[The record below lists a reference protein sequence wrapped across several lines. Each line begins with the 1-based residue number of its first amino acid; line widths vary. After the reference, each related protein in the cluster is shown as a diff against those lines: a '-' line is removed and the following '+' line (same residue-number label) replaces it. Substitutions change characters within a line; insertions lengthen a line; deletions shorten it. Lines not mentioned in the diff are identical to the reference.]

1 MRTARNQPEV
11 EVMADSVGIRISVR
25 GMMPAIMAR
34 RVSSVTRRSTGPIT
48 KPMNRSMPV
57 HSAPVMT
64 WTKSRTQRLGE
75 RIAAIIAAKAAAAAT
90 MYQGR
95 SGAATRAGGA
105 AIIVSAKRRSCCRTA
120 ARLATESR
128 NAKTRVARA
137 RPRHSVSVG
146 EFRGLLRG
154 GGEFSR
160 RSLPAQLIEHEDA
173 DRRGQVIA
181 LPPLVDLSHD
191 CRQLCLLRVGDLA
204 QALPK
209 FVFERHAGL
218 LPVADDRA
226 FDVDGVH
233 VLSNGYSLR
242 GTAVPTL

>member
-1 MRTARNQPEV
+1 MRTARNQPDV
-11 EVMADSVGIRISVR
+11 EEMMDSVGIRISVR

-75 RIAAIIAAKAAAAAT
+75 RIAAIIAAKATVAAT
-90 MYQGR
+90 IYQGR

-105 AIIVSAKRRSCCRTA
+105 TIIVSAKRRSRCRTA

-128 NAKTRVARA
+128 NAKTRVPRA
-137 RPRHSVSVG
+137 RPRCSVHFG
-146 EFRGLLRG
+146 LFRGLLRG
-154 GGEFSR
+154 AEFCR

-181 LPPLVDLSHD
+181 LPPLGDLSHD
-191 CRQLCLLRVGDLA
+191 CRQLRLLRAGDLA

-233 VLSNGYSLR
+233 GLSNGYSRR